1 MQLNDYQKSKVRFHL
16 GYNAG
21 AEVPAGDRSRL
32 EEAMALVPDS
42 YFYDQI
48 VYQINRCETAWVQS
62 QFYTDLG
69 LPKGFSRLEEIAGD
83 VQRTIRTTDPLK
95 ADADAYEL
103 YLRECDRLAETLYV
117 ANYKRPEV
125 RAYAFQRSGAE
136 FIMAV
141 PGPADT
147 AVGTRIMLNEGW
159 RQNRLRNY

>member
-1 MQLNDYQKSKVRFHL
+1 M
-16 GYNAG
+16 
-21 AEVPAGDRSRL
+21 PAGDRSRL

-95 ADADAYEL
+95 ADADAY
-103 YLRECDRLAETLYV
+103 DADAGAKVNAEEAPQVVHAHVVGSEVSPFLEV
-117 ANYKRPEV
+117 AP
-125 RAYAFQRSGAE
+125 
-136 FIMAV
+136 
-141 PGPADT
+141 
-147 AVGTRIMLNEGW
+147 
-159 RQNRLRNY
+159 

>member
-48 VYQINRCETAWVQS
+48 VYQLNRCEVAWEQS
-62 QFYTDLG
+62 AFYTNDG

-83 VQRTIRTTDPLK
+83 VQRSIRTTDPLK
-95 ADADAYEL
+95 ADEVSYEI

-125 RAYAFQRSGAE
+125 RAYAFQRSGGE

-147 AVGTRIMLNEGW
+147 AVGTRIMLNVAW
-159 RQNRLRNY
+159 R

>member
-1 MQLNDYQKSKVRFHL
+1 MQLNEYQKSQVRFHL

-32 EEAMALVPDS
+32 EEAMALIPDS

-48 VYQINRCETAWVQS
+48 IYQINRCEVAWEQS
-62 QFYTDLG
+62 AFYTGTG

-83 VQRTIRTTDPLK
+83 VQRTIRSTDPLK
-95 ADADAYEL
+95 ADAASYEI

-125 RAYAFQRSGAE
+125 RAFAFQRSGAE

-147 AVGTRIMLNEGW
+147 AVGTRIMLNQSW
-159 RQNRLRNY
+159 R